1 MVLRLE
7 ILYRMSGKQVIVVGG
22 GAAGMMAAG
31 RAAEMGA
38 EVVLLE
44 KMEQEGKKVLISG
57 NTRCNLTNSRPLD
70 DFILMYGKNGRF
82 LHTAFRHFFSADLI
96 ELLGKY
102 GMHTSAEQDGRVFPA
117 SGKSADVVHALTSYM
132 RENGVTTITRS
143 PVLNIEQ
150 AGQRMMAVYTQD
162 RTFRTGAV
170 IMATGG
176 ASYPQTGSNGEG
188 YRMAERLGHTI
199 VKLRPSLVPLEVRE
213 KDKVRNLQGIS
224 LTNVRITSFACSA
237 DDIKTQLIPQSDTG
251 RGISGKKAR
260 RPLIESRT
268 GALVFTHFGI
278 SGPAILL
285 MSLAV
290 ADALEQG
297 PVSLTIDMVPDKDH
311 RQLKEE
317 LQDEFSRHGSRY
329 VHTTLENLVPS
340 RLAGLLLEAAG
351 IAPDKI
357 SNQVSAAER
366 ENIVSR
372 LKDFKFNVSR
382 TRPLAEAMVIAGGV
396 SIEEVNPR
404 TMESK
409 LIKGLYLCGELLDI
423 DADTGGFNLQAAFST
438 GYLAGESAT
447 RSI

>member
-1 MVLRLE
+1 
-7 ILYRMSGKQVIVVGG
+7 MSGKQVIVVGG

-31 RAAEMGA
+31 RAAELGA
-38 EVVLLE
+38 EVILLE
-44 KMEQEGKKVLISG
+44 KMEREGKKVLVSG
-57 NTRCNLTNSRPLD
+57 NTRCNLTNSRSLD

-82 LHTAFRHFFSADLI
+82 LHTAFRRFFSSDLI

-102 GMHTSAEQDGRVFPA
+102 GILTSAEQDGRIFPA
-117 SGKSADVVHALTSYM
+117 SGKSLDVVHALTSYV
-132 RENGVTTITRS
+132 RENGVITITRS
-143 PVLNIEQ
+143 PVVNIEQ
-150 AGQRMMAVYTQD
+150 AGHGMIAVYTHD
-162 RTFRTGAV
+162 RTFRASAV

-213 KDKVRNLQGIS
+213 KEQIRDLQGIS
-224 LTNVRITSFACSA
+224 LKDVRITSFACSA
-237 DDIKTQLIPQSDTG
+237 DDIKAQLIPRADTG
-251 RGISGKKAR
+251 RGIQGTRAR
-260 RPLIESRT
+260 TPLLESRT
-268 GALVFTHFGI
+268 GALVFTHYGV

-297 PVSLTIDMVPDKDH
+297 PVSLTIDMVPGKDR
-311 RQLKEE
+311 RQLKDE
-317 LQDEFSRHGSRY
+317 LQDDFSRHGSRY
-329 VHTTLENLVPS
+329 VHTILENLVPS
-340 RLAGLLLEAAG
+340 RLAGLLLKAAG
-351 IAPDKI
+351 IAPGRI

-366 ENIVSR
+366 EKIVNR

-382 TRPLAEAMVIAGGV
+382 TRPLTEAMVTAGGV
-396 SIEEVNPR
+396 CVEEVNPR

-409 LIKGLYLCGELLDI
+409 LINGLYLCGELLDI

-438 GYLAGESAT
+438 GYLAGESAAQ
-447 RSI
+447 SK

>member
-1 MVLRLE
+1 
-7 ILYRMSGKQVIVVGG
+7 MSGKQVIVVGS

-38 EVVLLE
+38 EVILLE
-44 KMEQEGKKVLISG
+44 KMEREGKKVLISG
-57 NTRCNLTNSRPLD
+57 NTRCNLTNSRSLD

-102 GMHTSAEQDGRVFPA
+102 GIRTSAEPDGRVFPA
-117 SGKSADVVHALTSYM
+117 SGKSDDVIHALTSYM

-143 PVLNIEQ
+143 PVLNIEH
-150 AGQRMMAVYTQD
+150 AGQGMMAVYTQD
-162 RTFRTGAV
+162 RTFRTSAV

-213 KDKVRNLQGIS
+213 KDHVKNLQGIS
-224 LTNVRITSFACSA
+224 LKDVRITSFACSA
-237 DDIKTQLIPQSDTG
+237 DGISPQLIPLADTG
-251 RGISGKKAR
+251 RGIQGKRAR
-260 RPLIESRT
+260 IPLIESRT
-268 GALVFTHFGI
+268 GALVFTHYGI

-290 ADALEQG
+290 ADTLDQG
-297 PVSLTIDMVPDKDH
+297 PVSLTIDMVPDKDPK
-311 RQLKEE
+311 QLREY
-317 LQDEFSRHGSRY
+317 LQDEFSQHGSRY
-329 VHTTLENLVPS
+329 VHTILENLVPS
-340 RLAGLLLEAAG
+340 RVTDSLLKASGTAS
-351 IAPDKI
+351 DKTA
-357 SNQVSAAER
+357 NQVTAVER

-372 LKDFKFNVSR
+372 LKDLRFNVSR
-382 TRPLAEAMVIAGGV
+382 TRPLAEAMVTAGGV
-396 SIEEVNPR
+396 RVEEVNPR

-409 LIKGLYLCGELLDI
+409 LVKGLYLCGELLDI

-438 GYLAGESAT
+438 GYLAGESAA
-447 RSI
+447 RSK